1 VIVGVLGPLEVDQ
14 GHVAGGRLRAL
25 LARLA
30 LDAGR
35 PVSTGRLVDAVWE
48 DELPADHVHALQ
60 SLVSRLRRALG
71 DADLVA
77 PAPGGYTLNADVDAQ
92 RFEQLA
98 AEGHAAL
105 AAGEHERAARTLREA
120 LALWRGPALADLDGY
135 GFAAAAAARLEDLKL
150 AAVADRAAA
159 DLALGRGD
167 RLVPELEAL
176 CAEHPLHERL
186 AAQLIAA
193 LYAAGRQADALAAY
207 ERVRTRLMDELGV
220 TPSPELQ
227 AAHLAVVRGE
237 QRSAARTNLP
247 APVTSFVGREKEI
260 EQISAALERSRLVTL
275 VGPGGAGKTRLAR
288 EAVAGWLDRVSDGV
302 WLVELAPVTAER
314 DVVPAV
320 LGALGVREAKLSDPL
335 AARDGVDRL
344 LDVLSDRETILV
356 LDNCEHLIAAVAEL
370 AARLLATAP
379 RLRIVA
385 TSREALA
392 IDGESLVAVPPLT
405 LPAPGV
411 SAEVALAHPAVRLFA
426 DRAAAAQP
434 GFAVGDETVAAVVE
448 VCRRLDG
455 LPLALELAA
464 ARLRTLPLAELGERL
479 DDRFRLLTG
488 GSRTALPRHRT
499 LRAVVDWSWDLLTDE
514 ERDLAMRLAVYPA
527 GATAHSAAAVGGDF
541 DGLTALVDRSLLQI
555 VPDTAPVRYRMLETI
570 REYGLERLQE
580 AGELESAR
588 MDHARWFAELAATAE
603 PHLRRSD
610 QKRWFALMQA
620 ERENI
625 LAGLRWLG
633 DSGDARAALR
643 LAVTLLWFWLL
654 EGSQSEFTA
663 WTEFALSVEGESD
676 PDDHAIASG
685 LHDLTVLSEAGDPDA
700 MKRKLVDVRQRIEAI
715 DDAERPLVAIAKPVM
730 ALLGGDEERSRRAQ
744 EATADHPDP
753 WVRAALHL
761 LRAGHAENNGDIAA
775 MGGELAQARA
785 KFADVGDSW
794 GLGMAL
800 FIESGR
806 LIVEGELE
814 AAKTAIGEAYQALEG
829 LNPETGGGMLDFR
842 LADILLRQ
850 GDIDGARERAHRA
863 RARRNLGADDTA
875 FAQALIAGIECVAG
889 NLEVAQAELAD
900 ARERL
905 ERKPPSLPEQGHG
918 RALIEAY
925 GAVVAAGLGDLEA
938 ADRSVAAGFAAAKA
952 TSDMPIVAAVGVGA
966 AAVAAARGEHDEAE
980 ELLGAAAAIRGA
992 DEFTNP
998 IVARLYDAARAAAYA
1013 RGRALSREEALA
1025 RLEAAASRAAPVG
1038 P

>member
-77 PAPGGYTLNADVDAQ
+77 PAPGGYRLDAEVDAQ

-150 AAVADRAAA
+150 AAVAGRAAA

-227 AAHLAVVRGE
+227 AAHLAVVRGQ

-260 EQISAALERSRLVTL
+260 GQISAALERSRLVTL

-288 EAVAGWLDRVSDGV
+288 EAVAGWLDRVGDGV
-302 WLVELAPVTAER
+302 WLVELAPVTAES

-320 LGALGVREAKLSDPL
+320 LGALGAREAKLSDSL
-335 AARDGVDRL
+335 VARDGLDRL

-379 RLRIVA
+379 QLRIVA

-392 IDGESLVAVPPLT
+392 IDGESLVAVPPLA

-434 GFAVGDETVAAVVE
+434 GFTVGDDTVAAVVE

-464 ARLRTLPLAELGERL
+464 ARLRTLPLHELAERL

-499 LRAVVDWSWDLLTDE
+499 LRAVVDWSWELLSDDE
-514 ERDLAMRLAVYPA
+514 RELAMRLAVYPA

-555 VPDTAPVRYRMLETI
+555 VPGTTPVRYRMLETI
-570 REYGLERLQE
+570 REYGLERLEE
-580 AGELESAR
+580 AGELESSRTA
-588 MDHARWFAELAATAE
+588 HARWFAELAATAE
-603 PHLRRSD
+603 PHLRRAD
-610 QKRWFALMQA
+610 QKRWFALLQA
-620 ERENI
+620 ERENV
-625 LAGLRWLG
+625 LAALRWLG
-633 DSGDARAALR
+633 DSGDARGALR

-676 PDDHAIASG
+676 PADHAIASG
-685 LHDLTVLSEAGDPDA
+685 LHDLTVLSEAGDAEA
-700 MKRKLVDVRQRIEAI
+700 MKRRLVEVRERIEAI
-715 DDAERPLVAIAKPVM
+715 DDAERPLLAIAKPVM
-730 ALLGGDEERSRRAQ
+730 ALLDGDAERSRAAQ
-744 EATADHPDP
+744 EATAAHPDP

-761 LRAGHAENNGDIAA
+761 LRAGHAENNGDIAG
-775 MGGELAQARA
+775 MGAELAEARA
-785 KFADVGDSW
+785 RFEEVGDAW

-806 LIVEGELE
+806 LMVEGELE
-814 AAKTAIGEAYQALEG
+814 AAKTAIGDAYRALEG

-850 GDIDGARERAHRA
+850 GDIDGARERAWRA
-863 RARRNLGADDTA
+863 RNRRNLGTDDTA

-889 NLEVAQAELAD
+889 NFEAARAELAD

-925 GAVVAAGLGDLEA
+925 GAVVEAGLGDLEA
-938 ADRSVAAGFAAAKA
+938 ADRSLAVGYAAAIA
-952 TSDMPIVAAVGVGA
+952 TSDMPVVAAVGVGA

-998 IVARLYDAARAAAYA
+998 VVARLHDEARAAAYA
-1013 RGRALSREEALA
+1013 RGRALSREAALA